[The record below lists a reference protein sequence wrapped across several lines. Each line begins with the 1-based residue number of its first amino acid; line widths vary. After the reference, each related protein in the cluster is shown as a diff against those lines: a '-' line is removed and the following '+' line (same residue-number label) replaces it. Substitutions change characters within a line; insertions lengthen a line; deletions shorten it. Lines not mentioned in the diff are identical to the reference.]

1 MPNLT
6 GVSHISLSVQ
16 DRDVSVQW
24 YVDVLGFAVVADMDE
39 DRWKRS
45 VCLDLSGIMLS
56 LTEHQNPKPFDYGNM
71 GVDHISF
78 AVSDRSMLDE
88 WQERFTELG
97 VVHSPVVDSPY
108 GSVLSFSDPDG
119 IALELF
125 HLGG

>member
-6 GVSHISLSVQ
+6 GVSHISLSVR
-16 DRDVSVQW
+16 DRDVSVRW

-45 VCLDLSGIMLS
+45 VCLDPSGVMLS

-71 GVDHISF
+71 GVD
-78 AVSDRSMLDE
+78 RSM
-88 WQERFTELG
+88 
-97 VVHSPVVDSPY
+97 
-108 GSVLSFSDPDG
+108 LSFSDPNG

>member
-24 YVDVLGFAVVADMDE
+24 YVDVLGFNVVAEMDE

-45 VCLDLSGIMLS
+45 VCLDPSGIMLT
-56 LTEHQNPKPFDYGNM
+56 LTEHQDPKPFDYANI

-78 AVSDRSMLDE
+78 AVSDRSTLDE
-88 WQERFTELG
+88 WQERFTELDL
-97 VVHSPVVDSPY
+97 VHSPVVDAPY
-108 GSVLSFSDPDG
+108 GSVLSFTDPNG

>member
-1 MPNLT
+1 VPNLT
-6 GVSHISLSVQ
+6 GVSHISLSVR
-16 DRDVSVQW
+16 DRDVSVRW
-24 YVDVLGFAVVADMDE
+24 YVDVLGFDVAAAMDE

-45 VCLDLSGIMLS
+45 VCLDSSGIMLS
-56 LTEHQNPKPFDYGNM
+56 LTEHQNPKPFDYANI
-71 GVDHISF
+71 GVDHVSF

-108 GSVLSFSDPDG
+108 GSLLSFSDPDG

>member
-6 GVSHISLSVQ
+6 GVSHISLSVR
-16 DRDVSVQW
+16 DRDVSVRW
-24 YVDVLGFAVVADMDE
+24 YVDVLGFDVVAAMDE

-45 VCLDLSGIMLS
+45 VCLDSSGIMLS
-56 LTEHQNPKPFDYGNM
+56 LTEHQNPKPCDYANI
-71 GVDHISF
+71 GVDHVSF